1 MIDTFQSPDR
11 PLFFLSSLQTGGT
24 GLTLTAA
31 NHVIHYDRWW
41 DPAVEDQA
49 TLQTIRIGQT
59 DDVQVHK
66 LICEGTV
73 EETIEGAF
81 VCGISVL

>member
-1 MIDTFQSPDR
+1 M
-11 PLFFLSSLQTGGT
+11 
-24 GLTLTAA
+24 
-31 NHVIHYDRWW
+31 IHYDRWW